1 MLKATAPKTLVEAS
15 SDKLWGTGI
24 PMNDTHAL
32 DTSRW
37 HGVGWMSNILGTIHE
52 EALT

>member
-1 MLKATAPKTLVEAS
+1 MLKATTVKMLVEAS

-24 PMNDTHAL
+24 PINDTHAL

-37 HGVGWMSNILGTIHE
+37 HGVGWMSNILETIHE